1 MLFTALETKQRDAEH
16 PRDGWLPL
24 RRERDFNDMIRL
36 RVLLALILCLSLC
49 MPTYA
54 DQASAA
60 FKRGER
66 AESKSQSDAAFE
78 AYKQAYALKP
88 KEPKYA
94 TTYLRVRTA
103 AAISHVQNGEK
114 LLNGGDLEAALSEF
128 QRAQEI
134 DGTNFLAG
142 EEMRRA
148 AFLLKRKKESGGKGS
163 ANQESQLTKQAEDL
177 EGPSTLEP
185 SPDTPIT
192 LRMTTTA
199 DNVYKSIGKLGGINV
214 LFDLDYKPQKIAIE
228 LNEVKMEEALRMV
241 ALESKTFWRPIS
253 STAIF
258 VAAETKRKE
267 LESSVMKT
275 FYIQNAS
282 TPGELQ
288 EVVGTLKGM
297 LDIARVQ
304 VNPTHSSIT
313 VRATPE
319 QLVLAEKLLETLDKP
334 KSEVIIDVAVMEVN
348 RNRIRTLGSTVPTS
362 TAVGPA
368 AASGTGTNGGA
379 ATTTGLVQLA
389 SLAGT
394 GYVTSLPSVTYTLL
408 MSDTSTK
415 VLQNPELRALN
426 DGKASLKIGERV
438 PIATGSYTPGAGGV
452 GINPLINTQFQYLD
466 VGVNI
471 DITPHIHSDHEV
483 TLKMSLEVSSV
494 TGTANIGGIS
504 QPTIGQRRIEHETR
518 LEDGEVNLVGGILED
533 TETQSLSGYPWLAK
547 IPILKYLFAQED
559 KERQQNEIVFAITPH
574 IVRAEEVTDE
584 DLSLVDVGTSSTI
597 GLRFKESTPANP
609 NVVNS
614 TPAAAPKPGAP
625 AQSTLDATSPQ
636 NRRR

>member
-1 MLFTALETKQRDAEH
+1 VDHRVEH
-16 PRDGWLPL
+16 PRDGSLPCSA
-24 RRERDFNDMIRL
+24 ERVGLTDMIRP
-36 RVLLALILCLSLC
+36 RVLLALILCLALC

-60 FKRGER
+60 FKRGAR
-66 AESKSQSDAAFE
+66 AESKNQSDAAFE

-88 KEPKYA
+88 KDPKYA
-94 TTYLRVRTA
+94 TAYLRVRTA
-103 AAISHVQNGEK
+103 VAINHVQNGEK
-114 LLNGGDLEAALSEF
+114 LLNSGDLEGAISEF
-128 QRAQEI
+128 QRAEEI

-142 EEMRRA
+142 EEIRRA
-148 AFLLKRKKESGGKGS
+148 AFLLKRKNESGGKGS
-163 ANQESQLTKQAEDL
+163 ANQESQLTKQAENL
-177 EGPSTLEP
+177 EGPLTLEP

-192 LRMTTTA
+192 LRMTTTT

-228 LNEVKMEEALRMV
+228 LNEVKLEEALRMV

-267 LESSVMKT
+267 LESNVMKT
-275 FYIQNAS
+275 FYLQNTS
-282 TPGELQ
+282 TPGDLQ

-297 LDIARVQ
+297 LDITRVQ

-313 VRATPE
+313 LRGTPE
-319 QLVLAEKLLETLDKP
+319 QMVLAEKLLETLDKP

-362 TAVGPA
+362 TSVGPA
-368 AASGTGTNGGA
+368 AASGTGTGGA
-379 ATTTGLVQLA
+379 TTGLVQLA

-408 MSDTSTK
+408 MSDTNTK

-426 DGKASLKIGERV
+426 DEKASLKIGERV

-452 GINPLINTQFQYLD
+452 SVNPLINTQFQYLD

-471 DITPHIHSDHEV
+471 DITPHIHSGHEV

-533 TETQSLSGYPWLAK
+533 TETHSLSGYPWLAK

-559 KERQQNEIVFAITPH
+559 NERQQNEIVFAITPH

-584 DLSLVDVGTSSTI
+584 DLRLVDVGTSSTI
-597 GLRFKESTPANP
+597 GLRFKESTPASP
-609 NVVNS
+609 AVLNS
-614 TPAAAPKPGAP
+614 TPATAPNPGTP
-625 AQSTLDATSPQ
+625 AQSTPDATSPQ

>member
-1 MLFTALETKQRDAEH
+1 MDPAV
-16 PRDGWLPL
+16 L
-24 RRERDFNDMIRL
+24 RRKSEFNNMIRP
-36 RVLLALILCLSLC
+36 RVLLALILCLALC

-54 DQASAA
+54 DQASDA
-60 FKRGER
+60 FKRGVR
-66 AESKSQSDAAFE
+66 AESKNQRDAAFE

-94 TTYLRVRTA
+94 AAYLRVRTA
-103 AAISHVQNGEK
+103 AAIGHVQNGEK
-114 LLNGGDLEAALSEF
+114 LLNSGDLESALSEF
-128 QRAQEI
+128 QRAEEI

-148 AFLLKRKKESGGKGS
+148 AFLLKRKNESGAKG
-163 ANQESQLTKQAEDL
+163 AADQESQLTKQAENL
-177 EGPSTLEP
+177 EGPLTLEP

-228 LNEVKMEEALRMV
+228 LNEVKLEEALRMV

-267 LESSVMKT
+267 LEANVMKT
-275 FYIQNAS
+275 FYVQNAS
-282 TPGELQ
+282 TPAELQ

-297 LDIARVQ
+297 LDITRVQ

-313 VRATPE
+313 LRGTPD
-319 QLVLAEKLLETLDKP
+319 QMVLVEKLLETLDKP

-362 TAVGPA
+362 TSVGPA
-368 AASGTGTNGGA
+368 AASGTGAGGA

-438 PIATGSYTPGAGGV
+438 PIATGSYTPGSGGV

-518 LEDGEVNLVGGILED
+518 LEDGEVNLVAGILED

-609 NVVNS
+609 NVANS

-625 AQSTLDATSPQ
+625 AQSTPDATSPQ

>member
-1 MLFTALETKQRDAEH
+1 
-16 PRDGWLPL
+16 
-24 RRERDFNDMIRL
+24 MIRP
-36 RVLLALILCLSLC
+36 RVLLALILCLALC

-60 FKRGER
+60 FKRGAR
-66 AESKSQSDAAFE
+66 AESKNQSDAAFE

-88 KEPKYA
+88 KDPKYA
-94 TTYLRVRTA
+94 TAYLRVRTA
-103 AAISHVQNGEK
+103 VAINHVQNGEK
-114 LLNGGDLEAALSEF
+114 LLNSGDLEGAISEF
-128 QRAQEI
+128 QRAEEI

-142 EEMRRA
+142 EEIRRA
-148 AFLLKRKKESGGKGS
+148 AFLLKRKNESGGKGS
-163 ANQESQLTKQAEDL
+163 ANQESQLTKQAENL
-177 EGPSTLEP
+177 EGPLTLEP

-192 LRMTTTA
+192 LRMTTTT

-228 LNEVKMEEALRMV
+228 LNEVKLEEALRMV

-267 LESSVMKT
+267 LESNVMKT
-275 FYIQNAS
+275 FYLQNTS
-282 TPGELQ
+282 TPGDLQ

-297 LDIARVQ
+297 LDITRVQ

-313 VRATPE
+313 LRGTPE
-319 QLVLAEKLLETLDKP
+319 QMVLAEKLLETLDKP

-362 TAVGPA
+362 TSVGPA
-368 AASGTGTNGGA
+368 AASGTGTGGA
-379 ATTTGLVQLA
+379 TTGLVQLA

-408 MSDTSTK
+408 MSDTNTK

-426 DGKASLKIGERV
+426 DEKASLKIGERV

-452 GINPLINTQFQYLD
+452 SVNPLINTQFQYLD

-471 DITPHIHSDHEV
+471 DITPHIHSGHEV

-533 TETQSLSGYPWLAK
+533 TETHSLSGYPWLAK

-559 KERQQNEIVFAITPH
+559 NERQQNEIVFAITPH

-584 DLSLVDVGTSSTI
+584 DLRLVDVGTSSTI
-597 GLRFKESTPANP
+597 GLRFKESTPASP
-609 NVVNS
+609 AVLNS
-614 TPAAAPKPGAP
+614 TPATAPNPGTP
-625 AQSTLDATSPQ
+625 AQSTPDATSPQ

>member
-1 MLFTALETKQRDAEH
+1 
-16 PRDGWLPL
+16 
-24 RRERDFNDMIRL
+24 MIRL
-36 RVLLALILCLSLC
+36 RVLLALILCFSLC

-60 FKRGER
+60 FKQGAR
-66 AESKSQSDAAFE
+66 AESKNQSDAAFE

-88 KEPKYA
+88 KDPKYA
-94 TTYLRVRTA
+94 TAYLRVRTA
-103 AAISHVQNGEK
+103 VAINHVQNGEK
-114 LLNGGDLEAALSEF
+114 LLNSGDLEGAISEF
-128 QRAQEI
+128 QRAEEI
-134 DGTNFLAG
+134 DGTNFLAA
-142 EEMRRA
+142 EEIRRA
-148 AFLLKRKKESGGKGS
+148 AFLLKRKNESGGKGS
-163 ANQESQLTKQAEDL
+163 ANQESQLTKQAENL
-177 EGPSTLEP
+177 EGPLTLEP

-192 LRMTTTA
+192 LRMTTTT

-228 LNEVKMEEALRMV
+228 LNEVKLEEALRMV

-267 LESSVMKT
+267 LESNVMKT
-275 FYIQNAS
+275 FYLQNTS
-282 TPGELQ
+282 TPGDLQ

-297 LDIARVQ
+297 LDITRVQ

-313 VRATPE
+313 LRGTPE
-319 QLVLAEKLLETLDKP
+319 QMVLAEKLLETLDKP

-362 TAVGPA
+362 TSVGPA
-368 AASGTGTNGGA
+368 AASGTGTGGA
-379 ATTTGLVQLA
+379 TTGLVQLA

-408 MSDTSTK
+408 MSDTNTK

-426 DGKASLKIGERV
+426 DEKASLKIGERV

-452 GINPLINTQFQYLD
+452 SVNPLINTQFQYLD

-471 DITPHIHSDHEV
+471 DITPHIHSGHEV

-533 TETQSLSGYPWLAK
+533 TETHSLSGYPWLAK

-559 KERQQNEIVFAITPH
+559 NERQQNEIVFAITPH

-584 DLSLVDVGTSSTI
+584 DLRLVDVGTSSTI
-597 GLRFKESTPANP
+597 GLRFKESTPASP
-609 NVVNS
+609 AVLNS
-614 TPAAAPKPGAP
+614 TPATAPNPGTP
-625 AQSTLDATSPQ
+625 AQSTPDATSPQ

>member
-1 MLFTALETKQRDAEH
+1 VLC
-16 PRDGWLPL
+16 
-24 RRERDFNDMIRL
+24 RESGFNDMIRP
-36 RVLLALILCLSLC
+36 RALLALILCLALC

-54 DQASAA
+54 DQANAA
-60 FKRGER
+60 FKRGAR
-66 AESKSQSDAAFE
+66 AESKNQSDAAFE

-88 KEPKYA
+88 KDPKYA
-94 TTYLRVRTA
+94 TAYLRVRTA

-114 LLNGGDLEAALSEF
+114 LLNSGDLEGAISEF
-128 QRAQEI
+128 QRAEEI

-148 AFLLKRKKESGGKGS
+148 AFLLKRKNESGGKGS

-177 EGPSTLEP
+177 EGPVTLEP
-185 SPDTPIT
+185 SPDAPIT

-228 LNEVKMEEALRMV
+228 LNEVKLEEALRMV

-275 FYIQNAS
+275 FYLQNAS
-282 TPGELQ
+282 APADLQ

-297 LDIARVQ
+297 LDIAKIQ
-304 VNPTHSSIT
+304 VNATHSSIT
-313 VRATPE
+313 LRGTPD
-319 QLVLAEKLLETLDKP
+319 QMVLAEKLLETLDKP

-362 TAVGPA
+362 TSVGPA
-368 AASGTGTNGGA
+368 AAGSSGTTGVGTGI
-379 ATTTGLVQLA
+379 VQLA
-389 SLAGT
+389 SLVGT
-394 GYVTSLPSVTYTLL
+394 PIVTSIPSVTYTLL

-426 DGKASLKIGERV
+426 DEKASLKIGERV

-471 DITPHIHSDHEV
+471 DITPHIHSQHEV

-504 QPTIGQRRIEHETR
+504 QPTIGQRRIEHESR

-533 TETQSLSGYPWLAK
+533 TETHSLSGYPWLAK

-559 KERQQNEIVFAITPH
+559 NERQQNEIVFAITPH
-574 IVRAEEVTDE
+574 IVRAEEITDE
-584 DLSLVDVGTSSTI
+584 DLRQIDVGTNSTI
-597 GLRFKESTPANP
+597 GLRFKESTPASP
-609 NVVNS
+609 TVLNS
-614 TPAAAPKPGAP
+614 TPATAPNPGTP
-625 AQSTLDATSPQ
+625 AQSTPDATSPQ

>member
-1 MLFTALETKQRDAEH
+1 MDRFV
-16 PRDGWLPL
+16 L
-24 RRERDFNDMIRL
+24 RRESGFNDMIRP
-36 RVLLALILCLSLC
+36 RVLLALILSLALC
-49 MPTYA
+49 APTYA

-60 FKRGER
+60 FKRGAR
-66 AESKSQSDAAFE
+66 AESKNQSDAAFE

-88 KEPKYA
+88 KDPKYA
-94 TTYLRVRTA
+94 TAYLRVRTA

-114 LLNGGDLEAALSEF
+114 LLNSGDLEGAISEF
-128 QRAQEI
+128 QRAEEI

-148 AFLLKRKKESGGKGS
+148 ALLLKRKNESGGKGS

-177 EGPSTLEP
+177 EGPATLEP

-228 LNEVKMEEALRMV
+228 LNEVKLEEALRMV

-258 VAAETKRKE
+258 VAAETKRKD

-275 FYIQNAS
+275 FYLQNAS
-282 TPGELQ
+282 APGDVQ

-297 LDIARVQ
+297 LDIAKVQ
-304 VNPTHSSIT
+304 VNATHSSIT
-313 VRATPE
+313 LRATPD
-319 QLVLAEKLLETLDKP
+319 QMVLAEKLLETLDKP

-362 TAVGPA
+362 TSVGPA
-368 AASGTGTNGGA
+368 AASTSGTGS
-379 ATTTGLVQLA
+379 ATAGLVQLA
-389 SLAGT
+389 SVVGT
-394 GYVTSLPSVTYTLL
+394 PIVTSIPSVTYTLL

-426 DGKASLKIGERV
+426 DEKASLKIGERV

-452 GINPLINTQFQYLD
+452 SINPLINTQFQYLD

-471 DITPHIHSDHEV
+471 DITPHIHSQHEV

-574 IVRAEEVTDE
+574 IVRAEEITDE
-584 DLSLVDVGTSSTI
+584 DLRLVDVGTNSTI
-597 GLRFKESTPANP
+597 GLRFKESTPASP
-609 NVVNS
+609 TGSNS
-614 TPAAAPKPGAP
+614 TPATAPNPGAP
-625 AQSTLDATSPQ
+625 AQSTPDATSPQ

>member
-1 MLFTALETKQRDAEH
+1 VDHHVEH
-16 PRDGWLPL
+16 PRDGSLPCSP
-24 RRERDFNDMIRL
+24 ERVGLNDMIRP
-36 RVLLALILCLSLC
+36 RVLLALILCLALC

-60 FKRGER
+60 FKRGVR
-66 AESKSQSDAAFE
+66 AESKNQRDAAFE

-94 TTYLRVRTA
+94 AAYLRVRTA

-114 LLNGGDLEAALSEF
+114 LLNSGDLEGAVSEF

-148 AFLLKRKKESGGKGS
+148 AFLLKRKNESGGKGS
-163 ANQESQLTKQAEDL
+163 ANQESKLTKQAEDL
-177 EGPSTLEP
+177 EGPVTLEP

-228 LNEVKMEEALRMV
+228 LNEVKLEEALKMV

-258 VAAETKRKE
+258 VAAEAKRKE

-297 LDIARVQ
+297 LDIGRVQ

-313 VRATPE
+313 IRATPD

-348 RNRIRTLGSTVPTS
+348 RDRLRTLGSTVPTS
-362 TAVGPA
+362 TTVGPA
-368 AASGTGTNGGA
+368 AAGGSGTTGGA
-379 ATTTGLVQLA
+379 TGLVQLA

-394 GYVTSLPSVTYTLL
+394 PMVTPIPSVTYTLL
-408 MSDTSTK
+408 MSDTDTK

-426 DGKASLKIGERV
+426 DEKASLKIGERV

-452 GINPLINTQFQYLD
+452 SINPLINTQFQYLD

-471 DITPHIHSDHEV
+471 DITPHIHSEHEV

-494 TGTANIGGIS
+494 TGTQNIGGIS
-504 QPTIGQRRIEHETR
+504 QPTIGQRRIEHESR

-547 IPILKYLFAQED
+547 IPILKYLFAQEN
-559 KERQQNEIVFAITPH
+559 KQRTENEIVFAITPH

-584 DLSLVDVGTSSTI
+584 DLRLVDVGTSSTI
-597 GLRFKESTPANP
+597 GLRFKESTPASP
-609 NVVNS
+609 TVLNS
-614 TPAAAPKPGAP
+614 TPATAPNPGRP
-625 AQSTLDATSPQ
+625 AQSAPDATSPQ

>member
-1 MLFTALETKQRDAEH
+1 MDRFLVPQKDS
-16 PRDGWLPL
+16 DI
-24 RRERDFNDMIRL
+24 NNNMIRL
-36 RVLLALILCLSLC
+36 RVLLTSILLLAFCI
-49 MPTYA
+49 PTYA
-54 DQASAA
+54 DRASAE
-60 FKRGER
+60 FKQGVR
-66 AESKSQSDAAFE
+66 AESKNQSDAAFE
-78 AYKQAYALKP
+78 AFKQAYALKP
-88 KEPKYA
+88 KDPKYVTA
-94 TTYLRVRTA
+94 YLRARTA
-103 AAISHVQNGEK
+103 AAIDHVQNGEK
-114 LLNGGDLEAALSEF
+114 LLNSLELEKALAEF
-128 QRAQEI
+128 QRAAEI
-134 DGTNFLAG
+134 DGTNFLAAG
-142 EEMRRA
+142 EMRRTA
-148 AFLLKRKKESGGKGS
+148 LLLKRKNESGGKS
-163 ANQESQLTKQAEDL
+163 LANQESQLTQQAEDL
-177 EGPSTLEP
+177 EGPVTLDP
-185 SPDTPIT
+185 SPNTPIT

-199 DNVYKSIGKLGGINV
+199 DNVYRTIGKLGGVNV

-228 LNEVKMEEALRMV
+228 LNDVKMEEALKMV
-241 ALESKTFWRPIS
+241 AMESKTFWRPIS

-258 VAAETKRKE
+258 VAAEAKRKE
-267 LESSVMKT
+267 LESNVMKT
-275 FYIQNAS
+275 FYVHNAS
-282 TPGELQ
+282 TQAELQ

-297 LDIARVQ
+297 LDITRIQ

-313 VRATPE
+313 LRGTPD
-319 QLVLAEKLLETLDKP
+319 QMVLAEKLLETLDKP

-348 RNRIRTLGSTVPTS
+348 RTRLRTLGSTVPTS

-368 AASGTGTNGGA
+368 AAGGA
-379 ATTTGLVQLA
+379 GTTGGAGTAAGLVQLA

-408 MSDTSTK
+408 MSDTNTK

-426 DGKASLKIGERV
+426 DGKASLKIGQRV

-452 GINPLINTQFQYLD
+452 SINPLINTQFQYLD

-471 DITPHIHSDHEV
+471 DITPHIHSEHEV

-494 TGTANIGGIS
+494 TGTQNIGGIS

-584 DLSLVDVGTSSTI
+584 DLRLVDVGTNSNI
-597 GLRFKESTPANP
+597 GLRFKETVPASPNVSNTTPA
-609 NVVNS
+609 
-614 TPAAAPKPGAP
+614 TAPSPGALATPP
-625 AQSTLDATSPQ
+625 APDATSPQ
-636 NRRR
+636 GRRR

>member
-1 MLFTALETKQRDAEH
+1 
-16 PRDGWLPL
+16 
-24 RRERDFNDMIRL
+24 
-36 RVLLALILCLSLC
+36 

-60 FKRGER
+60 FKRGAR
-66 AESKSQSDAAFE
+66 AESKNQSDAAFE

-88 KEPKYA
+88 KDPKYA
-94 TTYLRVRTA
+94 TAYLRVRTA
-103 AAISHVQNGEK
+103 VAINHVQNGEK
-114 LLNGGDLEAALSEF
+114 LLNSGDLEGAISEF
-128 QRAQEI
+128 QRAEEI

-142 EEMRRA
+142 EEIRRA
-148 AFLLKRKKESGGKGS
+148 AFLLKRKNESGGKGS
-163 ANQESQLTKQAEDL
+163 ANQESQLTKQAENL
-177 EGPSTLEP
+177 EGPLTLEP

-192 LRMTTTA
+192 LRMTTTT

-228 LNEVKMEEALRMV
+228 LNEVKLEEALRMV

-267 LESSVMKT
+267 LESNVMKT
-275 FYIQNAS
+275 FYLQNTS
-282 TPGELQ
+282 TPGDLQ

-297 LDIARVQ
+297 LDITRVQ

-313 VRATPE
+313 LRGTPE
-319 QLVLAEKLLETLDKP
+319 QMVLAEKLLETLDKP

-362 TAVGPA
+362 TSVGPA
-368 AASGTGTNGGA
+368 AASGTGTGGA
-379 ATTTGLVQLA
+379 TTGLVQLA

-408 MSDTSTK
+408 MSDTNTK

-426 DGKASLKIGERV
+426 DEKASLKIGERV

-452 GINPLINTQFQYLD
+452 SVNPLINTQFQYLD

-471 DITPHIHSDHEV
+471 DITPHIHSGHEV

-533 TETQSLSGYPWLAK
+533 TETHSLSGYPWLAK

-559 KERQQNEIVFAITPH
+559 NERQQNEIVFAITPH

-584 DLSLVDVGTSSTI
+584 DLRLVDVGTSSTI
-597 GLRFKESTPANP
+597 GLRFKESTPASP
-609 NVVNS
+609 AVLNS
-614 TPAAAPKPGAP
+614 TPATAPNPGTP
-625 AQSTLDATSPQ
+625 AQSTPDATSPQ

>member
-1 MLFTALETKQRDAEH
+1 MD
-16 PRDGWLPL
+16 PSVL
-24 RRERDFNDMIRL
+24 RRKSEFNDMIRP
-36 RVLLALILCLSLC
+36 RVLLALILCLALS

-54 DQASAA
+54 DQAGDA
-60 FKRGER
+60 FKRGVR
-66 AESKSQSDAAFE
+66 AESKNQRDAAFE

-94 TTYLRVRTA
+94 AAYLRVRTA
-103 AAISHVQNGEK
+103 AAIGHVQNGEK
-114 LLNGGDLEAALSEF
+114 LLNSGDLESALSEF
-128 QRAQEI
+128 QRAEEI

-148 AFLLKRKKESGGKGS
+148 AFLLKRKNESGGKGS
-163 ANQESQLTKQAEDL
+163 ADQESQLTKQAENL

-228 LNEVKMEEALRMV
+228 LNEVKLEEALRMV

-267 LESSVMKT
+267 LEANVMKT
-275 FYIQNAS
+275 FYVQNAS
-282 TPGELQ
+282 TPAELQ

-297 LDIARVQ
+297 LDITRVQ

-313 VRATPE
+313 LRGTPD
-319 QLVLAEKLLETLDKP
+319 QMVLVEKLLETLDKP

-362 TAVGPA
+362 TSVGPA
-368 AASGTGTNGGA
+368 AASGTGTGGA

-559 KERQQNEIVFAITPH
+559 KERQENEIVFAITPH

-625 AQSTLDATSPQ
+625 AQSAPDATSPQ